1 MLHKGLFRQVLG
13 QFRLKVIYWNVNPGK
28 LCSLQKHLA
37 SRTAVTLETEILL
50 FKFIITDS
58 C

>member
-1 MLHKGLFRQVLG
+1 MQVLG

-28 LCSLQKHLA
+28 LCGLQKHVA
-37 SRTAVTLETEILL
+37 SRIAVILETEILL
-50 FKFIITDS
+50 FQFIITDS